1 MVQLREL
8 FMGLEVSLLD
18 SLLLFVYL
26 TPLFMLIMLPLS
38 TMFAVFLSF
47 LRMSTD
53 RELVALKAGGISL
66 RQILP
71 APIIFSIL
79 VCLLGV
85 FISFHGISWGMG
97 SFRSLVIDIAHNRAR
112 LTVQPGVFNQD
123 IFGVTLFAK
132 KVDVKNDTMHD
143 IIFEDRTKDQD
154 GGTRIVGIASR
165 GTLTKNQDRRQITF
179 KLEDGNLYR
188 LDGKELSVLHFGEYS
203 INIDLD
209 KIFSSFK
216 LEELKPRDMS
226 WSQIRSLNPAE
237 ATPDQDERFW
247 RKLEVEEQKRLA
259 LPVACLV
266 LGLFA
271 VPLACSLE
279 GVGKQRGTP
288 LIFAFFLLYYSL
300 LSLGIG
306 LGESGHISP
315 ILGLWLPNVVFSI
328 IGGYGLYLAS
338 IERVPTFSALF
349 LFIRSVFKRSSPDA
363 GNSSE
368 KNN

>member
-8 FMGLEVSLLD
+8 FMGLDVSLSD
-18 SLLLFVYL
+18 SLRLFLYL

-38 TMFAVFLSF
+38 TMFAVFLTF
-47 LRMSTD
+47 LRMSAD

-71 APIIFSIL
+71 GPAIFSLLI
-79 VCLLGV
+79 CLLTV
-85 FISFHGISWGMG
+85 FISLYGISWGMG

-112 LTVQPGVFNQD
+112 LTIQPGVFNQD

-132 KVDVKNDTMHD
+132 KVDLKTDTMHD
-143 IIFEDRTKDQD
+143 IIFEDRTKDKE
-154 GGTRIVGIASR
+154 GGTRIMGIASQ

-179 KLEDGNLYR
+179 ALENGKLYR

-226 WSQIRSLNPAE
+226 WAQLRALDPAN
-237 ATPDQDERFW
+237 ATAEQDERFW
-247 RKLEVEEQKRLA
+247 RKLQVEEQKRLA

-279 GVGKQRGTP
+279 GIGKQKGAP

-306 LGESGHISP
+306 LGESGNISP
-315 ILGLWLPNVVFSI
+315 VLGLWLPNIVFSI

-338 IERVPTFSALF
+338 IERSPTFFSLF
-349 LFIRSVFKRSSPDA
+349 VFLRGLLKKPASQIKP
-363 GNSSE
+363 
-368 KNN
+368 